1 MLIGKNLTS
10 ELACF
15 SIIGRWIV
23 TEEVDRTS
31 QVVPAKFHF
40 EERRARKLRQSFSPE
55 LARPL
60 DSLPG
65 EFHKLFMPAKIIVVL
80 LKCGRLFPPRLPVLR
95 LLQCAIFAGHGAHDH
110 SGNLV
115 LKCPRIRARPVKA
128 LGPNMLA
135 GLRVN
140 ELSDDAKL

>member
-23 TEEVDRTS
+23 TEEVDRTI

-60 DSLPG
+60 DYGDTAVANAISNEKARFKGRISPPATAARRPG
-65 EFHKLFMPAKIIVVL
+65 
-80 LKCGRLFPPRLPVLR
+80 
-95 LLQCAIFAGHGAHDH
+95 
-110 SGNLV
+110 
-115 LKCPRIRARPVKA
+115 
-128 LGPNMLA
+128 
-135 GLRVN
+135 
-140 ELSDDAKL
+140 